1 MNRRFCFHC
10 KQPLE
15 EFTIKDVPLALC
27 KNVDCPRFGLLT
39 GVSVELKKNEKSK
52 HKKV

>member
-27 KNVDCPRFGLLT
+27 KNVKCPRFGLLT
-39 GVSVELKKNEKSK
+39 GVSVEVKEKNVKKN
-52 HKKV
+52 